1 MENPVAKEFRG
12 VAASKDNDI
21 FSLDFFSPAIL
32 DSLERY
38 IVFQT
43 PTKFRWHEFGNVPL
57 RKLDV
62 RK

>member
-21 FSLDFFSPAIL
+21 FSLDFFSPVIL
-32 DSLERY
+32 DSLEKY

-43 PTKFRWHEFGNVPL
+43 ATKFR
-57 RKLDV
+57 
-62 RK
+62 